1 MAKSAALRKKEQR
14 AREAQHLIDVGASEI
29 KLTIYRSTQEDL
41 AYLQEAGDFEQAEE
55 VITLLIKNTAQILK
69 RDMSQINE
77 LLKIPLHGN
86 KGR

>member
-14 AREAQHLIDVGASEI
+14 EREAQHLIDVGASEI

>member
-14 AREAQHLIDVGASEI
+14 EREAQHLIDVGASEI

-41 AYLQEAGDFEQAEE
+41 AYLQEAGEFEQAEE

-69 RDMSQINE
+69 RDMSQISE
-77 LLKIPLHGN
+77 LLKVPRHEN